1 MKQLFGFVLLI
12 GVALLLLTVISGMG
26 GIFTSIAQTWT
37 TDQTA
42 EIASGLSQV
51 LWLGGIVAVMTLG
64 YGLFVNMSKGGK
76 GWSSSRQQPADQYQ
90 VLDAPQQP
98 VGMLG
103 IKQEPDDWY
112 DFEETEQPQYQ
123 ERYR

>member
-26 GIFTSIAQTWT
+26 GIFSSIAHTWT
-37 TDQTA
+37 TEQTA

-64 YGLFVNMSKGGK
+64 YGLFVNMTKGGK
-76 GWSSSRQQPADQYQ
+76 GWSSRQQQ
-90 VLDAPQQP
+90 VEQPSYYIDAQPQQP

-103 IKQEPDDWY
+103 MKDEPEDWY
-112 DFEETEQPQYQ
+112 DFAEQPDQQ
-123 ERYR
+123 NIYR